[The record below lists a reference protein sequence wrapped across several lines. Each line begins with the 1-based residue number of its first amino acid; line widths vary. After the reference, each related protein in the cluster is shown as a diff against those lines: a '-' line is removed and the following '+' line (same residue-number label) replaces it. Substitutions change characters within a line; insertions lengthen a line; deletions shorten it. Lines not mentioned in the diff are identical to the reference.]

1 MSLQCLAATAVIMGP
16 LVVTVLLIAEVG
28 TRWGELA
35 AFLGVIPISLSA
47 FLSLELVADFAADVS
62 TGLENPD
69 TLRILRLLV
78 RSGFNCLSPHTAP
91 ALCQAAQICEAS
103 MSCCS

>member
-1 MSLQCLAATAVIMGP
+1 MTLQCSTATAVIMGP

-47 FLSLELVADFAADVS
+47 FLFLELVAGFAADIS
-62 TGLENPD
+62 HGLENPD

-78 RSGFNCLSPHTAP
+78 RPGFLR
-91 ALCQAAQICEAS
+91 AS
-103 MSCCS
+103 MACAPTLHMLCAK